1 MGVGCDDL
9 LPDHRA
15 HVVEPDGLAKF
26 DDLRPDGNDLV
37 PAVVDRAGKLVA
49 DVDAETAAG
58 MQHPLAFVPDKVQVV
73 DVALVTFVKADLV
86 LRPVVLELPV
96 GWRGDNKMHR
106 PVSEEVHLSAVA
118 VDYGVMALQGAVGC
132 MGFLVGGEVSDA

>member
-1 MGVGCDDL
+1 MGFG
-9 LPDHRA
+9 A
-15 HVVEPDGLAKF
+15 
-26 DDLRPDGNDLV
+26 
-37 PAVVDRAGKLVA
+37 AVVDRAGKLVA

-73 DVALVTFVKADLV
+73 DVAFITLVKADLV

-96 GWRGDNKMHR
+96 GWRGDNKVYR

-118 VDYGVMALQGAVGC
+118 VDYGVMALQGTLGC
-132 MGFLVGGEVSDA
+132 LGFGS

>member
-1 MGVGCDDL
+1 MRSRSPHD
-9 LPDHRA
+9 
-15 HVVEPDGLAKF
+15 F
-26 DDLRPDGNDLV
+26 

-58 MQHPLAFVPDKVQVV
+58 VQHPLALVPGKVQIV
-73 DVALVTFVKADLV
+73 DVALVTLMKAELV

-106 PVSEEVHLSAVA
+106 PVSKEVHLSAVA
-118 VDYGVMALQGAVGC
+118 VYYGVMALQGAVKC
-132 MGFLVGGEVSDA
+132 PDCIVGGAVLDA